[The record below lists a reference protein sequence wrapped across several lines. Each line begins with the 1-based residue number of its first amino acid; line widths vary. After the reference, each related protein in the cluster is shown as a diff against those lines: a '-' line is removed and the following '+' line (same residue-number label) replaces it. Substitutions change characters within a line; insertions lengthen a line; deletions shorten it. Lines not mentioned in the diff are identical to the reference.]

1 VELVLIATE
10 GKRAIDV
17 LHVMQN
23 GQKLSEGDQ
32 GSLKQALERTLAADA
47 ERA

>member
-1 VELVLIATE
+1 VLIATE
-10 GKRAIDV
+10 GQRANDE
-17 LHVMQN
+17 LHEIQN
-23 GQKLSEGDQ
+23 RQKQSEGDQ